1 VAEIGGYG
9 TIARMRKLL
18 EEAVAKVETLAPAA
32 QDEIGEKLLA
42 HVNKVQHLRV
52 ELQKGLQS
60 LAQGKGKELN
70 MREVIESARARN
82 GRG

>member
-18 EEAVAKVETLAPAA
+18 EEAVAKVETLPPAA

-60 LAQGKGKELN
+60 LARGEGKELN
-70 MREVIESARARN
+70 MREVIKSARAQH